1 MSDSPEKYIQTA
13 TRQNTRKRYRAAI
26 EHYEVV
32 WGGFLPATADSI
44 ASYLAHYAPTLAI
57 STLKQRLAAIAAWHN
72 EQGFPDPTKAPHVKK
87 VLKGIAELHPF
98 KEKQAKPLQ
107 IEQLQAIDGWIT
119 EHLSQTDTRS
129 VNSLKLLRD
138 RALILLGFWRA
149 FRGDELTRIRVEN
162 VSVIPGVGMEIF
174 IPRSKTDRSSH
185 GRTYRAP
192 ALQHLC
198 PVTAFTDWMSAA
210 QLTRGPAFPAINQWG
225 HVAEQAIHPASV
237 IAIIKAYCQQVELP
251 DADEFSSHSLRRGFA
266 TWATAN
272 NWDTKTLME
281 YVGWK
286 DVQSAMRYIEGADP
300 FSQQRIQQALPQAI
314 AQAKQDPELPK
325 DTALE
330 ISLCLEPYSKH
341 SPGNGKARSLIERHC
356 LLPWAMEKLDA
367 EGTRYRI
374 TISSDDCDALDEA
387 LDELLHHMHQI
398 ASDNQCMLEATIRD
412 PHTDR
417 VWD

>member
-1 MSDSPEKYIQTA
+1 MEVEHYIRA
-13 TRQNTRKRYRAAI
+13 ASRENTRKSYRAAV
-26 EHYEVV
+26 EHYEVS
-32 WGGFLPATADSI
+32 WGGVLPATADNI
-44 ASYLAHYAPTLAI
+44 ASYLAYYAPTLSI
-57 STLKQRLAAIAAWHN
+57 RTLKQRLAALASWHT

-87 VLKGIAELHPF
+87 VLRGIAELHPCR
-98 KEKQAKPLQ
+98 EKQAKPLQ
-107 IEQLQAIDGWIT
+107 IEQLQAIDGWISG
-119 EHLSQTDTRS
+119 HLLKKDSRS
-129 VNSLKLLRD
+129 VNALKLLRD

-149 FRGDELTRIRVEN
+149 FRGDELTRISVEN
-162 VSVIPGVGMEIF
+162 VSVIPGVGIEIF
-174 IPRSKTDRSSH
+174 IPRSKTDRLSH
-185 GRTYRAP
+185 GRSYRAP
-192 ALQHLC
+192 ALHHLC
-198 PVTAFTDWMSAA
+198 PVTAFTEWVSAA
-210 QLTRGPAFPAINQWG
+210 QLTKGPAFPAINQWG

-237 IAIIKAYCQQVELP
+237 IAIIKVYCHQVDLP

-300 FSQQRIQQALPQAI
+300 FSQQRIQQVLPQAI

-341 SPGNGKARSLIERHC
+341 SHGTGKARSLIERHC

-374 TISSDDCDALDEA
+374 TISSGDCGALDEA